1 MNLKFP
7 FTLIFF
13 SVWYFFFT
21 SEMAKGPLSLFKIE
35 ERAFIYVLQK
45 MRGSAGPISTG
56 SWNTG
61 ISII

>member
-1 MNLKFP
+1 MFG
-7 FTLIFF
+7 I
-13 SVWYFFFT
+13 FFFT